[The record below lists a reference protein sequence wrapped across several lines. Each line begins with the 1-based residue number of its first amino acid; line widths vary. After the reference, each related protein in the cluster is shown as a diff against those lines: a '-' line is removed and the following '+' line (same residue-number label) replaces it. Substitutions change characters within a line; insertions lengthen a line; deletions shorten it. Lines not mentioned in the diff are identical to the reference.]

1 MRIEDFSRDSR
12 GNRTRV
18 VATVVWEDCDRPSQE
33 IYYETTHEFADDLT
47 CDPHAFLIACILP
60 ALQLGERRI
69 TISEPIAPEL
79 RNNLLEALAWFRR
92 WTLVQS
98 TIQIEVKD
106 EPRYP
111 QAIPSRTGS
120 FLSGGID
127 SLAILRANRRDFP
140 LTHPRAIGD
149 CLFVHGFDMGGLQD
163 GDAEIDSFTLALNA
177 LSSIAKD
184 AQVNLIPVYTNVRHL
199 CDDLHF
205 WIYQFHGAALSSV
218 AHAFSRRLTSVCIA
232 SAYKIQNLRNK
243 TTHPLIEPN
252 YSSANLRISVG
263 GLLYSRLERVQ
274 MIADWPIALENLR
287 VCTLNPPGELNCGE
301 CEKCIRTMLQLL
313 ASDCLAKASAF
324 PRQAVRPEMLET
336 LHLTEPYQDLWY
348 GELIEP
354 LAARGHQDL
363 VDIIQE
369 KRTEFR
375 KYLMWKEERDWKG
388 AVKRFDRRYLGGNL
402 FGAYKATRTALGKG
416 NSHAS

>member
-1 MRIEDFSRDSR
+1 
-12 GNRTRV
+12 V
-18 VATVVWEDCDRPSQE
+18 
-33 IYYETTHEFADDLT
+33 
-47 CDPHAFLIACILP
+47 LP
-60 ALQLGERRI
+60 ALQHGEQRI
-69 TISEPIAPEL
+69 TMSEPIEPEL
-79 RNNLLEALAWFRR
+79 RNNLLEALSWFRR
-92 WTLVQS
+92 WGLVQS
-98 TIQIEVKD
+98 TIQIETQY

-111 QAIPSRTGS
+111 RAIPIRKGS

-127 SLAILRANRRDFP
+127 SLAILRANRLDFP
-140 LTHPRAIGD
+140 LSHPAAIQD
-149 CLFVHGFDMGGLQD
+149 CLFVHGFDIGGLKE
-163 GDAEIDSFTLALNA
+163 GDAEIDSFKLALNA

-184 AQVNLIPVYTNVRHL
+184 AKVNLIPVYTNVRHL

-218 AHAFSRRLTSVCIA
+218 AHAFSQRLTSVSIA

-263 GLLYSRLERVQ
+263 SLLYSRLERVQ
-274 MIADWPIALENLR
+274 MIADWPVALANLR
-287 VCTLNPPGELNCGE
+287 VCTLNPSGELNCGK
-301 CEKCIRTMLQLL
+301 CEKCLRTMLQLL
-313 ASDCLAKASAF
+313 ASDCLAKALAF
-324 PRQAVRPEMLET
+324 PKQEVSPEMLET

-348 GELIEP
+348 EELIEP

-363 VDIIQE
+363 VDVIQE

-375 KYLMWKEERDWKG
+375 EYLMWKEERDWKG

-402 FGAYKATRTALGKG
+402 FRAYSATRTALGKG